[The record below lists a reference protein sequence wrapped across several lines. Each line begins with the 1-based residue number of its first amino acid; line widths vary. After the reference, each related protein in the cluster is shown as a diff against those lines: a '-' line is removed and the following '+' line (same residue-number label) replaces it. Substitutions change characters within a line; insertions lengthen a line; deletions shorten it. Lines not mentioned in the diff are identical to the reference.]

1 MPTIG
6 EIANGINGVVIGNK
20 NRIINNITT
29 PEDIGDD
36 SVVYIRDKRNYKLIS
51 GKKCAAC
58 VVVTFEPDVK
68 NNENFDFI
76 IIDDKDK
83 DRAFIKLLEMFSE
96 NEDRTPGIAEN
107 TVISNNCKIDGTASI
122 GSFTTIEKDVEI
134 GKNTVIAENCFVG
147 HGSKIGDNCIIYPGV
162 KIYPNTVIEGDVII
176 HSGVVIGS
184 DGFGYSSIDSMNV
197 KIPQIGGVY
206 IETGVEIGANSTVD
220 RATIGYTRIGK
231 NTKIDNLVHIGH
243 NVTIGHNSIICA
255 MCGISGSV
263 KIGNNVIIAGAV
275 GLKDHI
281 EIEDNVYIGA
291 KAGVMEKHVKRGS
304 KLLGIPAIDF
314 RAEMEFIAL
323 KPKLK
328 EMYKDIKR
336 IKKHLGI

>member
-1 MPTIG
+1 
-6 EIANGINGVVIGNK
+6 
-20 NRIINNITT
+20 
-29 PEDIGDD
+29 
-36 SVVYIRDKRNYKLIS
+36 Y
-51 GKKCAAC
+51 
-58 VVVTFEPDVK
+58 
-68 NNENFDFI
+68 
-76 IIDDKDK
+76 
-83 DRAFIKLLEMFSE
+83 
-96 NEDRTPGIAEN
+96 
-107 TVISNNCKIDGTASI
+107 I

-162 KIYPNTVIEGDVII
+162 KIYPNTVIEDDVIL

-184 DGFGYSSIDSMNV
+184 DGFGYSSIDGTNV

-243 NVTIGHNSIICA
+243 NVIIGHNSIICA

-328 EMYKDIKR
+328 EMYKDVKR

>member
-1 MPTIG
+1 MYTIG
-6 EIANGINGVVIGNK
+6 EIAKRIGGKVIGNSDK
-20 NRIINNITT
+20 KVNKIVS
-29 PEDIGDD
+29 PEDIEDE
-36 SVVYIRDKRNYKLIS
+36 SIVFIKNKRNYEIIKD
-51 GKKCAAC
+51 KKYNAC
-58 VVVTFEPDVK
+58 IVIPFEPEDK
-68 NNENFDFI
+68 MFDYI
-76 IIDDKDK
+76 IIKTGDK
-83 DRAFIKLLEMFSE
+83 DRAFIKLLKLFSE
-96 NEDRTPGIAEN
+96 DVVRKPGISTEAN
-107 TVISNNCKIDGTASI
+107 ISENCKIDETASV
-122 GSFTTIEKDVEI
+122 GAFTTIEEKVTVGKNTIIMENCFI
-134 GKNTVIAENCFVG
+134 GKN
-147 HGSKIGDNCIIYPGV
+147 SKIGSNCLVYPGV
-162 KIYPNTVIEGDVII
+162 KIYSDTVIEDGVIL

-184 DGFGYSSIDSMNV
+184 DGFGYSSIDGANV

-206 IETGVEIGANSTVD
+206 IKKGVEIGANSTVD
-220 RATIGYTRIGK
+220 RATIGYTCIGE

-243 NVTIGHNSIICA
+243 NVSIGNNTVICA

-291 KAGVMEKHVKRGS
+291 KAGVMDKRVKEGS

-328 EMYKDIKR
+328 EIYKDVKK
-336 IKKHLGI
+336 IKKQLGI